1 MYTKIKTFILVLVKG
16 VMKSYGRNTK
26 KAGIAFGIA
35 ILTVSIILGNSDMLY
50 QNKAVAQV
58 DNSTVIQ
65 EFNGKLDQIQ
75 TKFREFVEQNK
86 INTTSLTLPNSS
98 SISEALQKLNST
110 KILEE
115 VSNAFNKALSEAGI
129 TNTTEGMK
137 DKYGGDLS
145 KLVQKFEEIKGNSTN

>member
-1 MYTKIKTFILVLVKG
+1 
-16 VMKSYGRNTK
+16 MKSYSRNTK

-35 ILTVSIILGNSDMLY
+35 ILTVSIMLGNSDMLY

-58 DNSTVIQ
+58 DNSTIIQ

-75 TKFREFVEQNK
+75 TKFKEFVEQNN

-110 KILEE
+110 KVLEE
-115 VSNAFNKALSEAGI
+115 VSNAFNKAISETGI
-129 TNTTEGMK
+129 TNATEGMK
-137 DKYGGDLS
+137 EKYNGDLS

>member
-1 MYTKIKTFILVLVKG
+1 
-16 VMKSYGRNTK
+16 MKSYSRNTK
-26 KAGIAFGIA
+26 KAGIAFSIA
-35 ILTVSIILGNSDMLY
+35 ILTVSIILGNGDMLY

>member
-1 MYTKIKTFILVLVKG
+1 
-16 VMKSYGRNTK
+16 MKSYSRNTK
-26 KAGIAFGIA
+26 KAGIAFSIA
-35 ILTVSIILGNSDMLY
+35 ILTVSIMLGNGDMLY

>member
-1 MYTKIKTFILVLVKG
+1 
-16 VMKSYGRNTK
+16 MKSYGRNTK
-26 KAGIAFGIA
+26 KAGIAFSIA
-35 ILTVSIILGNSDMLY
+35 ILTVSIMLGNGDMLY

>member
-1 MYTKIKTFILVLVKG
+1 
-16 VMKSYGRNTK
+16 MKSYGSNTK
-26 KAGIAFGIA
+26 KAGIAFSIA
-35 ILTVSIILGNSDMLY
+35 ILTVSIILGNGDMLY

-98 SISEALQKLNST
+98 SISEDLQKLNST

>member
-1 MYTKIKTFILVLVKG
+1 M
-16 VMKSYGRNTK
+16 
-26 KAGIAFGIA
+26 
-35 ILTVSIILGNSDMLY
+35 LGNSDMLY

-75 TKFREFVEQNK
+75 AKFKEFVEQNK
-86 INTTSLTLPNSS
+86 INTTSLTLPNSTG
-98 SISEALQKLNST
+98 ISEALQKLNST

>member
-1 MYTKIKTFILVLVKG
+1 M
-16 VMKSYGRNTK
+16 
-26 KAGIAFGIA
+26 
-35 ILTVSIILGNSDMLY
+35 LGNGDMLF

-75 TKFREFVEQNK
+75 TKFREFVEQSK
-86 INTTSLTLPNSS
+86 INTTSLTLPNSAN
-98 SISEALQKLNST
+98 ISDALQKLNST

-115 VSNAFNKALSEAGI
+115 VSNAFNKAISETGI
-129 TNTTEGMK
+129 TNATEGMK
-137 DKYGGDLS
+137 EKYNGDLS

>member
-1 MYTKIKTFILVLVKG
+1 
-16 VMKSYGRNTK
+16 MKSYNCNTK

-35 ILTVSIILGNSDMLY
+35 ILTVSIMLGNSDMLY

-58 DNSTVIQ
+58 DNSTIIQ

-86 INTTSLTLPNSS
+86 INTTSLTLPNGS

-110 KILEE
+110 KILQE

>member
-1 MYTKIKTFILVLVKG
+1 
-16 VMKSYGRNTK
+16 MKSYSRNTK

-35 ILTVSIILGNSDMLY
+35 ILTVSIMLGNSDMLY

-58 DNSTVIQ
+58 DNSTIIQ

-75 TKFREFVEQNK
+75 TKFKEFVEQNK

-110 KILEE
+110 KVLEE
-115 VSNAFNKALSEAGI
+115 VSNAFNKAISETGI
-129 TNTTEGMK
+129 TNATEGMK
-137 DKYGGDLS
+137 EKYNGDLS

>member
-1 MYTKIKTFILVLVKG
+1 
-16 VMKSYGRNTK
+16 MKSYGRNTK

-98 SISEALQKLNST
+98 SISEDLQKLNST

>member
-1 MYTKIKTFILVLVKG
+1 
-16 VMKSYGRNTK
+16 MKSCSCNTK

-35 ILTVSIILGNSDMLY
+35 ILIVSIMLGNSDMLY

-58 DNSTVIQ
+58 DNSTIIQ

-75 TKFREFVEQNK
+75 TKFREFIEQNK
-86 INTTSLTLPNSS
+86 INTTSLTLPNGS

-115 VSNAFNKALSEAGI
+115 VSNAFNNALSEAGI
-129 TNTTEGMK
+129 TNATEGMK
-137 DKYGGDLS
+137 QKYNGDLS
-145 KLVQKFEEIKGNSTN
+145 MLVQKFDEIRGNSTN

>member
-1 MYTKIKTFILVLVKG
+1 
-16 VMKSYGRNTK
+16 MKSYSRNTK

-35 ILTVSIILGNSDMLY
+35 ILTVSIMLGNSDMLY

-115 VSNAFNKALSEAGI
+115 VSNAFNKAISETGI
-129 TNTTEGMK
+129 TNATGGMK
-137 DKYGGDLS
+137 EKYDGDLS

>member
-1 MYTKIKTFILVLVKG
+1 MN
-16 VMKSYGRNTK
+16 SYGRNTK

-35 ILTVSIILGNSDMLY
+35 ILTVSIMLGNSDMLY

>member
-1 MYTKIKTFILVLVKG
+1 
-16 VMKSYGRNTK
+16 MKSYSRNTK

-35 ILTVSIILGNSDMLY
+35 ILTVSIMLGNSDMLY

-75 TKFREFVEQNK
+75 AKFKEFVEQNK
-86 INTTSLTLPNSS
+86 INTTSLTLPNST

-115 VSNAFNKALSEAGI
+115 VSNAFNNALSEAGI
-129 TNTTEGMK
+129 TNATEGMK
-137 DKYGGDLS
+137 QKYGGDLS
-145 KLVQKFEEIKGNSTN
+145 MLVQKFDEIRGNSTN

>member
-26 KAGIAFGIA
+26 KAGIAFSIA

-98 SISEALQKLNST
+98 SISEDLQKLNST

>member
-1 MYTKIKTFILVLVKG
+1 
-16 VMKSYGRNTK
+16 MKSNSRNTK

-35 ILTVSIILGNSDMLY
+35 ILTVSIMLGNSDMLY

-58 DNSTVIQ
+58 DNSTLIQ

-86 INTTSLTLPNSS
+86 INTTSLTLSNSS

-115 VSNAFNKALSEAGI
+115 VSNAFNNALSEAGI
-129 TNTTEGMK
+129 TNATEGMK
-137 DKYGGDLS
+137 EKYNGDLS
-145 KLVQKFEEIKGNSTN
+145 MLAQKFDEVRGNSTN

>member
-1 MYTKIKTFILVLVKG
+1 
-16 VMKSYGRNTK
+16 MKSYSRNTK

-35 ILTVSIILGNSDMLY
+35 ILTVSIMLGNSDMLY

-75 TKFREFVEQNK
+75 AKFKEFVEQNK
-86 INTTSLTLPNSS
+86 INTTSLTLPNSTG
-98 SISEALQKLNST
+98 ISEALQKLNST

-115 VSNAFNKALSEAGI
+115 VSNAFNNALSEAGI
-129 TNTTEGMK
+129 TNATEGMK
-137 DKYGGDLS
+137 EKYDGDLS

>member
-1 MYTKIKTFILVLVKG
+1 
-16 VMKSYGRNTK
+16 MKSYGRNTK

-35 ILTVSIILGNSDMLY
+35 ILTVSIMLGNSDMLY

>member
-1 MYTKIKTFILVLVKG
+1 
-16 VMKSYGRNTK
+16 MKSYSHNKK
-26 KAGIAFGIA
+26 KAGIAFSIA
-35 ILTVSIILGNSDMLY
+35 ILTVSLMLGNGDMLF

-75 TKFREFVEQNK
+75 AKFREFVEQSK
-86 INTTSLTLPNSS
+86 INTTSLTLPNSAN
-98 SISEALQKLNST
+98 ISDALQKLNST

-115 VSNAFNKALSEAGI
+115 VSNAFNKAISETGI
-129 TNTTEGMK
+129 TNATEGMK
-137 DKYGGDLS
+137 EKYNGDLS